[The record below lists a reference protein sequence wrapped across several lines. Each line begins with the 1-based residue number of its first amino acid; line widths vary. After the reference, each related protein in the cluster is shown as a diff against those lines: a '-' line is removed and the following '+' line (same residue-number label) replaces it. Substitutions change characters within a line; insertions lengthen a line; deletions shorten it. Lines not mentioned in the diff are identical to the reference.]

1 LAKKFTRREVL
12 ERLKRTIAEKKPIIG
27 AGAGAG
33 LIAKCCELAGID
45 LVILYATGRS
55 RLMGIGTALIGDPNT
70 VVLELAQE
78 ILFVVKDTPVIA
90 GIQPTDPTREMD
102 KLLQQYKDLGFSGV
116 INFPSTACLHPYDPL
131 TREILE
137 RFGQGITK
145 ELKVMKM
152 ACDMDLYTMSYVWN
166 PEDSARFAE
175 VCDTVVCHAGWTT
188 GGLAGKYS
196 PKTLEQS
203 AKEVQAMYA
212 AAKEANPDIIVL
224 AHGGPFAEPEDT
236 RYLYEHTDVVGFLGA
251 SSIER
256 IPIER
261 AVTNVVKEFKSIPI
275 KRSEGHKT

>member
-1 LAKKFTRREVL
+1 LARRFTRQEVL
-12 ERLKRTIAEKKPIIG
+12 RRLRQTVTEEKPIIG

-33 LIAKCCELAGID
+33 IIAKFCERGGID

-55 RLMGIGTALIGDPNT
+55 RLMGIGTHIIGDPNT
-70 VVLELAQE
+70 VVLELAHE

-102 KLLQQYKDLGFSGV
+102 KLLQQYKDLGFSGI
-116 INFPSTACLHPYDPL
+116 INFPSTACMHPYDL
-131 TREILE
+131 ITRNILD

-145 ELKVMKM
+145 ELEVMKM
-152 ACDMDLYTMSYVWN
+152 ACDMDLHTMSYVWN
-166 PEDSARFAE
+166 PEDSARLAK

-188 GGLAGKYS
+188 GGMDGKFS
-196 PKTLEQS
+196 PRTLEDA
-203 AKEVQAMYA
+203 AKDVQAMCI

-236 RYLYEHTDVVGFLGA
+236 RFLYEHTDVVGFLGA

-261 AVTNVVKEFKSIPI
+261 AVTNVVKEFKSIPM
-275 KRSEGHKT
+275 KRSKV